1 MLFLSLSLAF
11 SVPPPAFLLS
21 SILAKSLS
29 SASQGLVT
37 PQTASKLAVVFTRF
51 GVADIPRL

>member
-11 SVPPPAFLLS
+11 SVPPSAFFLS

-29 SASQGLVT
+29 SASQGPVT
-37 PQTASKLAVVFTRF
+37 PKQPENYQLYSQGLE
-51 GVADIPRL
+51 